1 MNKRLVS
8 AKFINN
14 SLGTL
19 LLFVALNA
27 FGGGY
32 YAMAGAAGVPVEW
45 LAGSPFQDYYV
56 PGLFL
61 FLVLGGSALFSGILV
76 FARHPMARKAAI
88 ACGMV
93 ILLWLIV
100 QLSIIGYVSWM
111 QPVTAAAALIIIL
124 LTLKMPRYAY

>member
-8 AKFINN
+8 AKLVNY

-45 LAGSPFQDYYV
+45 LAGSPFQDYYF

-61 FLVLGGSALFSGILV
+61 FVIVGGSALFAGILV
-76 FARHPMARKAAI
+76 FAGHHIARKAAT

-93 ILLWLIV
+93 ILLWLLV

-111 QPVTAAAALIIIL
+111 QPVTAAAALTILL

>member
-1 MNKRLVS
+1 MNKRFVS
-8 AKFINN
+8 AKLINY

-45 LAGSPFQDYYV
+45 LAGSPFQDYYF

-61 FLVLGGSALFSGILV
+61 FVIVGGSALFAGILV
-76 FARHPMARKAAI
+76 FARHRIARKATI

-93 ILLWLIV
+93 ILSWLLV
-100 QLSIIGYVSWM
+100 QLLIIGYVSWM
-111 QPVTAAAALIIIL
+111 QPVTGAAALTILL

>member
-1 MNKRLVS
+1 MNKRFVS
-8 AKFINN
+8 AKFINY
-14 SLGTL
+14 SLGAL

-61 FLVLGGSALFSGILV
+61 FVIVGGSALFAGILV
-76 FARHPMARKAAI
+76 FARHHIARKAAI

-93 ILLWLIV
+93 ILLWLLV

-124 LTLKMPRYAY
+124 LTLKIPRYGY

>member
-1 MNKRLVS
+1 MNKRFVS
-8 AKFINN
+8 AKLVNY

-32 YAMAGAAGVPVEW
+32 YAMAGADGVPVEW
-45 LAGSPFQDYYV
+45 LAGSPFQDYYS

-61 FLVLGGSALFSGILV
+61 FVIVGGSALFSGILV
-76 FARHPMARKAAI
+76 FARHRIARKAAV

-93 ILLWLIV
+93 ILLWLLV

-111 QPVTAAAALIIIL
+111 QPVTAAAALIILL
-124 LTLKMPRYAY
+124 LTLKIPGYGY